1 MSESKAS
8 LRAATWEDFV
18 GQGQAVKSIK
28 IALKAAK
35 ERGDILEHILLYGPP
50 GLGKTTLAHLVASTL
65 GVGLRITSGPSLTRV
80 GDLASIL
87 TQLEEGD
94 VLFIDEIHRLTKPV
108 EETLYP
114 AMEDY
119 VLDMVIGK
127 GPGARSVR
135 LDLNKF
141 TLIGATTKAGMLSA
155 PLRDRFGLVHRLRF
169 YEDDDLQDIVLNAA
183 TKLNIAIDSESALEI
198 AKRSRGTARI
208 ALKLLKRV
216 LDYAQVEHQK
226 SPNPEITRK
235 SLEFYQVDE
244 SGLDE
249 TDRKLLEAIIKDH
262 DGGPVGLETLAAL
275 VSEDLNTIT
284 DIYEPF
290 LMQSGFLARTP
301 RGRIATPKAY
311 SHLGLSKK

>member
-1 MSESKAS
+1 MSQHIEPLASKI
-8 LRAATWEDFV
+8 RPKNIDEYV
-18 GQGQAVKSIK
+18 GQEHLVGIGKPLRLAIENKLIFSF
-28 IALKAAK
+28 
-35 ERGDILEHILLYGPP
+35 ILWGTP
-50 GLGKTTLAHLVASTL
+50 GTGKTTIA
-65 GVGLRITSGPSLTRV
+65 RIYADAIKADFFELSAVSAGKDDIRTIIKKT
-80 GDLASIL
+80 
-87 TQLEEGD
+87 EETEKPV
-94 VLFIDEIHRLTKPV
+94 VLFLDEIHRFNKAQQDFLLPYV
-108 EETLYP
+108 ES
-114 AMEDY
+114 
-119 VLDMVIGK
+119 GK
-127 GPGARSVR
+127 I
-135 LDLNKF
+135 

-183 TKLNIAIDSESALEI
+183 SKLDIIIDSESALEI

-216 LDYAQVEHQK
+216 LDFAQVEHQK
-226 SPNPEITRK
+226 SPNPEITKK

-311 SHLGLSKK
+311 SHLGLNPKK